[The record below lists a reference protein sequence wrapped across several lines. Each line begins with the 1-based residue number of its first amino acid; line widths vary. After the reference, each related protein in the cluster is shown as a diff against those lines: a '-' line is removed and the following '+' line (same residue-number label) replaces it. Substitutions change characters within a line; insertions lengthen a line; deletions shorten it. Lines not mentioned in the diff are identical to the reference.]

1 MHIDVNVG
9 KQLSALGHTLTTLA
23 AFEEEDD
30 DILEREN
37 VLADQ
42 DLPDFAGMDIST
54 RSVSQVS
61 RDKFVMLS
69 KFGNNL
75 ENPLSF
81 YLLWLHYIRS
91 RLC

>member
-37 VLADQ
+37 VLSSE
-42 DLPDFAGMDIST
+42 DLPDFAGMDVST

-61 RDKFVMLS
+61 LQLSMFKMFLQFVS
-69 KFGNNL
+69 NRN
-75 ENPLSF
+75 
-81 YLLWLHYIRS
+81 